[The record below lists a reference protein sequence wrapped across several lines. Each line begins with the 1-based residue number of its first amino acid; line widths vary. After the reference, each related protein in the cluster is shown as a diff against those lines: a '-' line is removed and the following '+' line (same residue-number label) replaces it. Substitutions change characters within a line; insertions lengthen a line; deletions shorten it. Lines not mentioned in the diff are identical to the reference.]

1 MLKQLFYSFK
11 DVFWGNLKGLILWTL
26 AITISIYALIFSGA
40 ILFINWL
47 VKMDT
52 TWLQNTTKVF
62 SFVGVV
68 VISIFMFPTIVS
80 IVSSLFMDKVVEKTV
95 PNRKLRELPFSE
107 SLKMNG
113 VVTAKSILA
122 TSFLTP
128 LTLLLCFIPVIN
140 VIPPVLYYA
149 INGKLLSKEYFLAVA
164 TRFMTYDEA
173 NKKYGKNKFFW
184 FKAGIVTVF
193 LMTIP
198 VLNMIAPL
206 ISTVFVKRLYLIQ
219 EDQ

>member
-1 MLKQLFYSFK
+1 MIKQLLYSFK
-11 DVFWGNLKGLILWTL
+11 DVFLGNLKGLIVWTL
-26 AITISIYALIFSGA
+26 AITISIYALIFSIA
-40 ILFINWL
+40 MLLINWII
-47 VKMDT
+47 KIDT
-52 TWLQNTTKVF
+52 AWIQNTAKVF
-62 SFVGVV
+62 SFAGIV

-80 IVSSLFMDKVVEKTV
+80 IISSLFMDKVVEKTV
-95 PNRKLRELPFSE
+95 PNRKLRDLPLSE

-113 VVTAKSILA
+113 VVTTKSILA
-122 TSFLTP
+122 SSFLTP
-128 LTLLLCFIPVIN
+128 LTLLLCFIPFVN
-140 VIPPVLYYA
+140 VIPPILYYA
-149 INGKLLSKEYFLAVA
+149 INGKLLSKEYYLAVA

-173 NKKYGKNKFFW
+173 NKKYDKNKFFW

-206 ISTVFVKRLYLIQ
+206 ISTVFIKRLYLIQ